1 MKIYQTVDLSG
12 QHVGFF
18 GSYKEAKQE
27 ADSHDDGDVEVFE
40 YPCTKEGMLRAMD
53 FAQCIE

>member
-1 MKIYQTVDLSG
+1 MKIYIATDG
-12 QHVGFF
+12 MGTCAGFF

-27 ADSHDDGDVEVFE
+27 ADTHDDGDVDVFE

-53 FAQCIE
+53 FAQSME